1 MKIRISTL
9 TQYLLIYIM
18 LIMSYSCMAVFYLNQ
33 NILNIS
39 LLCLFAMLLL
49 KNKKYRNVYAIF
61 GILILLAGVVFQ
73 RLLSGGVGL
82 SAFLQLAMPV
92 LCANMAICSNK
103 KEFLNRYIKVV
114 CIFAVI
120 SDIFWVTF
128 LVLPELEKVW
138 PAVEYF
144 TQAIGSTGY
153 ERYWHGKGV
162 LLYSFLEIHPTR
174 NCGIYS
180 EPGVYQIVLN
190 SALFIL
196 LFWKDRLVFKKEKD
210 YNKVLLIIFITLVSC
225 QSTTGYISMLI
236 IIAFFMLQKRSN
248 TLSKTK
254 RRIVVLTILLVI
266 LLLIEYSINGTNSI
280 LHQQIIQK
288 LFGDSKS
295 FTLDLTMG
303 SGQYRLGT
311 IVYCLDLITR
321 HPLGVGYDVFSAG
334 KDVAMVA
341 ASLLSFACIYGVITW
356 VVVLIWL
363 LAPVIKREKILV
375 AIAFILMFINTTLG
389 QTLFLYP
396 AQVLFPLYLSVVG
409 VTRGTN
415 YKQDI
420 GGGII
425 RKCLAR
431 F

>member
-39 LLCLFAMLLL
+39 LLCLFAILLL

-92 LCANMAICSNK
+92 LCANLAICSNK

-120 SDIFWVTF
+120 SDIFWATF
-128 LVLPELEKVW
+128 LVFPELEKVW

-210 YNKVLLIIFITLVSC
+210 YNKALLIIFITLASC

-254 RRIVVLTILLVI
+254 RRIVVLTILSVI

-295 FTLDLTMG
+295 FTLDLTKG

-321 HPLGVGYDVFSAG
+321 HPLGVGYDAFSAG

-341 ASLLSFACIYGVITW
+341 ASLLSFACIYGVVTW
-356 VVVLIWL
+356 AAVLIWL
-363 LAPVIKREKILV
+363 LAPVIKREKTLV
-375 AIAFILMFINTTLG
+375 AIAFILMFVNTTLG
-389 QTLFLYP
+389 QTLLLYP

-415 YKQDI
+415 YKQDT
-420 GGGII
+420 GGG
-425 RKCLAR
+425 LSENV
-431 F
+431 